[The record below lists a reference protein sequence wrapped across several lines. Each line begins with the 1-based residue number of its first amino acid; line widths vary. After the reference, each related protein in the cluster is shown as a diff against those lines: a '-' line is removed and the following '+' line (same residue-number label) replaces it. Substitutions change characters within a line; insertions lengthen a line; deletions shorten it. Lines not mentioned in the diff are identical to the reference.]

1 MAKNLFVGSLPFA
14 TTEDALGSLF
24 SQHGQVVS
32 VSIIKDKYTGQSR
45 GFAFVEMQTEEDAQK
60 AIAAL
65 NGSQLEGRSIVVKE
79 ALPKPD
85 YSQNRGGGGMG
96 GGGDR
101 GGRRGGSGGY
111 SDRRNRNH

>member
-14 TTEDALGSLF
+14 TNEDTLGSLF

-32 VSIIKDKYTGQSR
+32 VNVIKDKYTGQSR
-45 GFAFVEMQTEEDAQK
+45 GFAFVEMNTEEEAQK

-65 NGSQLEGRSIVVKE
+65 NGTTLEGRTIVVKE

-85 YSQNRGGGGMG
+85 YSQNRGGGMG

-101 GGRRGGSGGY
+101 GGHRGGGY
-111 SDRRNRNH
+111 DRRNRDR